1 MESCSVLLVE
11 DDDLQRSL
19 LEEIFKEKGVKVLSA
34 STAEQALSLLKREG
48 PCVVVTDVR
57 LPGMDGLSLLE
68 AVKRENPSCE
78 VIVITA
84 FSSVEDAVKAIK
96 KGAFHYVTK
105 PFDPE
110 VLLNLVEKACQ
121 LVSLKKPRL
130 EGCCEIVYA
139 SRAMEELLKQA
150 SLFAK
155 SDAPVLIVGESGSG
169 KELLARFI
177 HRESGRSGE
186 FVSVNCATLPK
197 ELFEAELFGYRKGAF
212 TGAAADKK
220 GLVEVADGGTLFLDE
235 VGELPLELQPKL
247 LRFLQEKEFRPL
259 GETAL
264 RRSDARV
271 VAATNRDLLSLV
283 EEGSFREDLYYRL
296 GVLTLVVPPLRERP
310 EDIPPLLH
318 HFLNKYSRKYGKEV
332 ELTPEAYD
340 LLLSYNYPGNV
351 RELENLVHRLVLL
364 SNGRVDAPT
373 VEAALKTLKKPSP
386 SFTPDLTKPLPKQVE
401 ELEKLLIEEALRR
414 TNFVQT
420 KAAKLLGIDE
430 KSLRYKRKKY
440 GI

>member
-1 MESCSVLLVE
+1 M
-11 DDDLQRSL
+11 
-19 LEEIFKEKGVKVLSA
+19 
-34 STAEQALSLLKREG
+34 
-48 PCVVVTDVR
+48 
-57 LPGMDGLSLLE
+57 
-68 AVKRENPSCE
+68 
-78 VIVITA
+78 
-84 FSSVEDAVKAIK
+84 KAIK

-264 RRSDARV
+264 KRSDARV